1 MAQKSQRVTFELASS
16 EPRAWV
22 VVKSD
27 DHEPLVI
34 EMQKLAPNQWSANVP
49 LTPGEYRCRF
59 YCGDE
64 RKVIYCGPASI
75 NGSTESGMDAMIVV
89 EDQQEE
95 IVPKSATILLV
106 EDDNDSLKVY
116 AKILRMSGH
125 IVHAANGY
133 QMALDVAQRE
143 RVDVVVSD
151 ISLWDGDGCDLLK
164 ELQKLRPLKAI
175 AITGHTLAV
184 EAEDYLEAGF
194 SAVLPKPI
202 QRSELES
209 AIAGLSIG

>member
-1 MAQKSQRVTFELASS
+1 MAQKSQSVTFELASP

-34 EMQKLAPNQWSANVP
+34 EMQKMAPTKWSADVP

-64 RKVIYCGPASI
+64 RNVVYCGPANI
-75 NGSTESGMDAMIVV
+75 RASTQSGMDAVV
-89 EDQQEE
+89 MVESPQEE
-95 IVPKSATILLV
+95 IVPKSASILLV
-106 EDDNDSLKVY
+106 EDDNDSLNVY

-125 IVHAANGY
+125 IVYTADGY
-133 QMALDVAQRE
+133 QAALDVAQQQ
-143 RVDVVVSD
+143 RVDLVVCD
-151 ISLWDGDGCDLLK
+151 IGLWDGDGCDLLK
-164 ELQKLRPLKAI
+164 ELQKLRPMKAI
-175 AITGHTLAV
+175 AVTGHSLAD

-194 SAVLPKPI
+194 TAVLPKPI
-202 QRSELES
+202 QNSELES
-209 AIAGLSIG
+209 AISQLSLS